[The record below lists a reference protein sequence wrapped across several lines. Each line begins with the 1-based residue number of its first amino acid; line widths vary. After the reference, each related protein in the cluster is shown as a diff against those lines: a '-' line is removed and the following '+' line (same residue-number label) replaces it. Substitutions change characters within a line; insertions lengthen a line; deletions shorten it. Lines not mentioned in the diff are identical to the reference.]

1 MKLLPSGVCPACLL
15 AVLAVLAVLAGL
27 GASPAR
33 ADDTI
38 AGYDCL
44 IEPRELLEI
53 RPAAEGLISRIHVRR
68 GDRVTAGQPLIEL
81 DSGLERAGVAVA
93 RFRSGLQSPIRSA
106 ETRVDFAGAKSRRHE
121 QLAAVRYVSSQERDE
136 AASEYRLAQVDL
148 DDARDNQRLAVLEL
162 QRLEAEL
169 QRRTVYSPIDGIV
182 VDRLMHPGEL
192 ADNRDLR
199 KPVLKIA
206 DLGTLYVEVLV
217 PIGEWRNIRPGQS
230 ATVHPEAAIGGR
242 YTATVLSVDRVM
254 DAASGTFGVRLEL
267 PNPDF
272 ALPAGIKC
280 RAGFAERDAVPAE
293 GAAADG
299 MLSAAAR

>member
-1 MKLLPSGVCPACLL
+1 MNPQQAGIRPACLL
-15 AVLAVLAVLAGL
+15 AVLAVL
-27 GASPAR
+27 GASAAR
-33 ADDTI
+33 ADET
-38 AGYDCL
+38 AGGYDCL

-53 RPAAEGLISRIHVRR
+53 RPAAEGLISRIHVQR
-68 GDRVTAGQPLIEL
+68 GERVSAGQPLIEL

-93 RFRSGLQSPIRSA
+93 RFRAGLQSPIRSA
-106 ETRVDFAGAKSRRHE
+106 ETRVDFAGTKSRRHE

-217 PIGEWRNIRPGQS
+217 PIGEWRNIHPGQS
-230 ATVHPEAAIGGR
+230 AIVYPEAAIGGR
-242 YTATVLSVDRVM
+242 YTATVRSVDRVM

-280 RAGFAERDAVPAE
+280 QAVFSGHDAKPAE
-293 GAAADG
+293 GAVANG

>member
-1 MKLLPSGVCPACLL
+1 MNPLQPGARRPTLLL
-15 AVLAVLAVLAGL
+15 ASLALLAGL
-27 GASPAR
+27 AASPAG
-33 ADDTI
+33 
-38 AGYDCL
+38 AGETVSDYDCL
-44 IEPRELLEI
+44 IEARALLEI
-53 RPAAEGLISRIHVRR
+53 RPATEGLISRIHVQR

-81 DSGLERAGVAVA
+81 DSGLERAGVEVA
-93 RFRSGLQSPIRSA
+93 RFRAGLQSPIRSA
-106 ETRVDFAGAKSRRHE
+106 ETRVDFAGTKSRRHE

-217 PIGEWRNIRPGQS
+217 PIREWRNIRPGQS
-230 ATVHPEAAIGGR
+230 ATVHPEPAIGGR
-242 YTATVLSVDRVM
+242 YAATVLSVDRVM

-267 PNPDF
+267 PNPGL

-280 RAGFAERDAVPAE
+280 QAGFSAHDAAPVE
-293 GAAADG
+293 GATADG